1 MRPFTRHLL
10 AGALTT
16 ACFASGAQATTL
28 LFPDF
33 SDVSGL
39 SLNGAAVQV
48 GNAIRLTPALTG
60 QGGSVFSTTAASLA
74 SDASFST
81 AFQFRITER
90 GGLGGG
96 ADGLTFTLQTT
107 SNAVG
112 GIGGGLGYAGIPNSL
127 AVEFDTFNNGEPG
140 GSNHVGI
147 DLNGS
152 LASVVSTPPLSPD
165 FDNGSTWSVWVD
177 YDGAA
182 DAIEVRW
189 AENTTVRPLASML
202 GLTNLDLTTVLNQ
215 TSAFVGFTAATGSG
229 FGNHQILAWQF
240 EDTFNPIDQIGV
252 DSPATLALLA
262 LGVAGAGFAR
272 RRRC

>member
-152 LASVVSTPPLSPD
+152 LASVVSTPPLS
-165 FDNGSTWSVWVD
+165 
-177 YDGAA
+177 
-182 DAIEVRW
+182 
-189 AENTTVRPLASML
+189 ASML
-202 GLTNLDLTTVLNQ
+202 GLGSLDLTTVLNQ